1 MAVIRCTRTEL
12 TAALSAL
19 DLPDGALVWVTDPT
33 TGDGWEEILSELT
46 DAFEASQR
54 AAKMGGPI
62 VYVVDSDD
70 LFGRNGS
77 GRAMVAC
84 GLLSAARTTAIE
96 SRKTAVPVNV
106 IALEGVTAPET
117 LARWVQS
124 LSQPGG
130 PVGELIRFGGEH
142 LGKALP

>member
-12 TAALSAL
+12 TAALSVV
-19 DLPDGALVWVTDPT
+19 DLPEGALVWVTDPT
-33 TGDGWEEILSELT
+33 TGDRWEDVLSELT
-46 DAFEASQR
+46 DAFDASQQ
-54 AAKMGGPI
+54 AAKAGGPI

-70 LFGRNGS
+70 LLGRNGP

-96 SRKTAVPVNV
+96 SRKSAVPVNV
-106 IALEGVTAPET
+106 IALEDVTAPDT
-117 LARWVQS
+117 VARWVAS
-124 LSQPGG
+124 LSQPHG
-130 PVGELIRFGGEH
+130 PLGELIRFGGDH

>member
-12 TAALSAL
+12 AAALSAV
-19 DLPDGALVWVTDPT
+19 DLPEGALVWVTDPT
-33 TGDGWEEILSELT
+33 TGDGWEDILSELT

-54 AAKMGGPI
+54 AAKTGGPI

-70 LFGRNGS
+70 LLGRNGS

-84 GLLSAARTTAIE
+84 GLLSAARTAAIE

-106 IALEGVTAPET
+106 VALEGVTAPDT
-117 LARWVQS
+117 VARWVEL

-130 PVGELIRFGGEH
+130 PLGELIRFGGDH
-142 LGKALP
+142 LGRALP